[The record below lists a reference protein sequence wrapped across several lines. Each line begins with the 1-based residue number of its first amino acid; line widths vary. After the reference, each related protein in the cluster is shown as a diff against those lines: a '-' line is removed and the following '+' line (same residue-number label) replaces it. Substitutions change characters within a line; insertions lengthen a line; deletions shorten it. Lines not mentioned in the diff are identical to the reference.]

1 MARVRNLGRQHPEKT
16 SETQGRH
23 VGVDIAREA
32 VRQSAAS
39 LRWGCVLRNREIRAA
54 LERSFDHLV
63 HSSVIDDPVE
73 IDRHRGFI
81 GSHLVAGFSAFGL
94 IPLALAVDASSAGFT
109 ATALSILGLEIL
121 VALFV
126 SRTGRL
132 AQGYLLSSAILTGL
146 AVWVALYTGGLG
158 SFAVVWFAIA
168 PIEAALSG
176 RRATIAGAAAISGG
190 GFVATAI
197 LTATGTAGHALALP
211 GDSTTMSFLACVV
224 ALGYASAVAIGIERR
239 ERATSLT
246 LARQEQRYR
255 LLAEAM
261 SDLVTCHDPSGD
273 VTFAS
278 PAALRLLSVRPA
290 DLTADGLFRR
300 VHIGDRPAYL
310 SAISTA
316 LHEGA
321 ARVEYRLR
329 CGDDQ
334 DTDGWIWV
342 ESHMRH
348 LADETGTDA
357 VVTVTRDISERKQH
371 EAELEHLRAESEAAN
386 LAKTRFL
393 ANMSHELR
401 TPLNAI
407 IGFSDILNQELFGRF
422 EFDRQREYSGLIKE
436 SGEHLLQVV
445 NDILDLS
452 KIECGSFDVNPEAF
466 RVGPLVDRCRQMM
479 APQAEKAGIALFSDV
494 EPNLPELVADAR
506 ACRQIV
512 LNLLSNAVKFSNRGG
527 QVVCSVR
534 RQGRRMAIAVRDNGI
549 GIAEKDLARVG
560 NPFFQAETGY
570 DRKQAGTGLGLSVV
584 KGLVA
589 LHGGQVM
596 IDSDL
601 GKGTTV
607 TVLLP
612 LQPSRD
618 AAEPI
623 SRVLDV
629 EQIQRVARR
638 A

>member
-1 MARVRNLGRQHPEKT
+1 M
-16 SETQGRH
+16 
-23 VGVDIAREA
+23 
-32 VRQSAAS
+32 
-39 LRWGCVLRNREIRAA
+39 GCVLRNREIRAA

-63 HSSVIDDPVE
+63 HGSVVDDPVTAE
-73 IDRHRGFI
+73 KHRGFI
-81 GSHLVAGFSAFGL
+81 ASHLVSGFAAFGL
-94 IPLALAVDASSAGFT
+94 IPLALAIDVTSAGFS

-121 VALFV
+121 VALYV
-126 SRTGRL
+126 SRAGNL
-132 AQGYLLSSAILTGL
+132 ARGYLLSSAILTLL
-146 AVWVALYTGGLG
+146 AVWVSLHTGGLS

-168 PIEAALSG
+168 PIEAAMSG
-176 RRATIAGAAAISGG
+176 RRSAIVAAALVSAA
-190 GFVATAI
+190 GFA
-197 LTATGTAGHALALP
+197 LTAALTAAGMVAHALALP
-211 GDSTTMSFLACVV
+211 GNGMAMSFLACVV
-224 ALGYASAVAIGIERR
+224 ALGYASGVAVGIERR
-239 ERATSLT
+239 ERAATQSI
-246 LARQEQRYR
+246 ARQERRYH

-261 SDLVTCHDPSGD
+261 SDLVTCHNPSGD
-273 VTFAS
+273 VTFVS
-278 PAALRLLSVRPA
+278 PAAMRLLSVRPS
-290 DLTADGLFRR
+290 DLAADGLFRR

-310 SAISTA
+310 SAISVA
-316 LHEGA
+316 LHRGG

-348 LADETGTDA
+348 LEDEKGDDA

-371 EAELEHLRAESEAAN
+371 EAELDRLRADSEAAN

-407 IGFSDILNQELFGRF
+407 IGFSDILSQELVGRF
-422 EFDRQREYSGLIKE
+422 EFDRHREYAGLIKE

-452 KIECGSFDVNPEAF
+452 KIECGSFDVSPEAF
-466 RVGPLVDRCRQMM
+466 KIGPLVDRCRQMM
-479 APQAEKAGIALFSDV
+479 MPQADKAGILLVSDI
-494 EPNLPELVADAR
+494 EPNLPDLVADPR

-512 LNLLSNAVKFSNRGG
+512 LNLLSNALKFTNRGG
-527 QVVCSVR
+527 QVVCSAR
-534 RQGRRMAIAVRDNGI
+534 KQGRRLAIAVRDNGI
-549 GIAEKDLARVG
+549 GIGEEDLTRVG
-560 NPFFQAETGY
+560 SPFFQAETGY

-612 LQPSRD
+612 MQPSRD
-618 AAEPI
+618 SAEPI
-623 SRVLDV
+623 SRLLDTD
-629 EQIQRVARR
+629 QIQRVARR

>member
-1 MARVRNLGRQHPEKT
+1 MSEAPQGIPVVAPAR
-16 SETQGRH
+16 
-23 VGVDIAREA
+23 
-32 VRQSAAS
+32 
-39 LRWGCVLRNREIRAA
+39 LRWGCVLRNCEIRAA

-63 HSSVIDDPVE
+63 HSSVVDDPVE
-73 IDRHRGFI
+73 VDRHRGFI
-81 GSHLVAGFSAFGL
+81 GSHLVSGFSAFGL
-94 IPLALAVDASSAGFT
+94 IPPALAVDPSSAGFT
-109 ATALSILGLEIL
+109 ATALSVLGLEIL

-132 AQGYLLSSAILTGL
+132 AQGYLLSAAILTTL
-146 AVWVALYTGGLG
+146 AVWVALHTGGLG

-176 RRATIAGAAAISGG
+176 RRSTVAGAALISGA
-190 GFVATAI
+190 GFL
-197 LTATGTAGHALALP
+197 LTVFLTLNGDASRAFAFA
-211 GDSTTMSFLACVV
+211 GDSTTMNFLACVV
-224 ALGYASAVAIGIERR
+224 ALGYASGVAIGIERR
-239 ERATSLT
+239 ERATSLSI
-246 LARQEQRYR
+246 ARQEQRYR

-261 SDLVTCHDPSGD
+261 SDLVTCHNPSGD
-273 VTFAS
+273 VTFVS
-278 PAALRLLSVRPA
+278 PAAMRLLSVRPT
-290 DLTADGLFRR
+290 DLAADGLFRR

-310 SAISTA
+310 SAISVA
-316 LHEGA
+316 LHQGA

-329 CGDDQ
+329 CGDEL

-348 LADETGTDA
+348 LADELGDDA

-371 EAELEHLRAESEAAN
+371 EAELETLRADSEAAN

-407 IGFSDILNQELFGRF
+407 IGFSDILNQELFGKF
-422 EFDRQREYSGLIKE
+422 EFDRHREYSGLIKE

-466 RVGPLVDRCRQMM
+466 RIGPLVDRCRQMM
-479 APQAEKAGIALFSDV
+479 APQAEKAGVLLVSEI
-494 EPNLPELVADAR
+494 EPNLPELVADPR

-527 QVVCSVR
+527 QVTCSVR
-534 RQGRRMAIAVRDNGI
+534 RQGRRMAISVRDNGI
-549 GIAEKDLARVG
+549 GIAEKDLCRVG
-560 NPFFQAETGY
+560 SPFFQAETGY

-612 LQPSRD
+612 MQPSRD
-618 AAEPI
+618 GAEPI

-629 EQIQRVARR
+629 DQIQRVARR

>member
-1 MARVRNLGRQHPEKT
+1 MKTPEAT
-16 SETQGRH
+16 GGH
-23 VGVDIAREA
+23 VGNGLGIITEFDDQPAM
-32 VRQSAAS
+32 
-39 LRWGCVLRNREIRAA
+39 GCVLRNREIKAA

-63 HSSVIDDPVE
+63 HSTVVDDHVAA
-73 IDRHRGFI
+73 DKHRGFI
-81 GSHLVAGFSAFGL
+81 ASHLISGFAAFGL
-94 IPLALAVDASSAGFT
+94 IPLALAVDVTSAGFS

-121 VALFV
+121 VALYV
-126 SRTGRL
+126 SRTGEL
-132 AQGYLLSSAILTGL
+132 ARGYLFSSAILTGL
-146 AVWVALYTGGLG
+146 AVWVSLYTGGLS

-168 PIEAALSG
+168 PIEAAMSG
-176 RRATIAGAAAISGG
+176 RRTTILSAASLSVF
-190 GFVATAI
+190 GFLLIAA
-197 LTATGTAGHALALP
+197 LTASGSVSHSLGLPGNGTAL
-211 GDSTTMSFLACVV
+211 SFLACVV
-224 ALGYASAVAIGIERR
+224 ALGYASGVAVGIERR
-239 ERATSLT
+239 ERATSQSI
-246 LARQEQRYR
+246 ARQEQRYH

-261 SDLVTCHDPSGD
+261 SDLVTCHNPSGD

-278 PAALRLLSVRPA
+278 PAAMRLLSVRPS
-290 DLTADGLFRR
+290 DLSADGLFRR

-310 SAISTA
+310 SAISVA
-316 LHEGA
+316 LHRGSA
-321 ARVEYRLR
+321 AVEYRLR
-329 CGDDQ
+329 CGEDQ
-334 DTDGWIWV
+334 DNDGWIWV

-348 LADETGTDA
+348 LADEKGDDA
-357 VVTVTRDISERKQH
+357 VVTVTRDISERKRH
-371 EAELEHLRAESEAAN
+371 EAELEHLRADSEAAN

-422 EFDRQREYSGLIKE
+422 EFDRHREYSGLIKE

-452 KIECGSFDVNPEAF
+452 KIECGSFDVMPEAF
-466 RVGPLVDRCRQMM
+466 KIGPLVDRCRQMM
-479 APQAEKAGIALFSDV
+479 VPQADKAGVTLISDI
-494 EPNLPELVADAR
+494 EPNLPELIADPR

-512 LNLLSNAVKFSNRGG
+512 LNLLSNAVKFSNKGG
-527 QVVCSVR
+527 QVICSAR
-534 RQGRRMAIAVRDNGI
+534 RQGRRLAIAVRDNGI
-549 GIAEKDLARVG
+549 GIGEEDLTRVG
-560 NPFFQAETGY
+560 SPFFQAETGY

-612 LQPSRD
+612 MQPMRD
-618 AAEPI
+618 GVEPI

-629 EQIQRVARR
+629 DQIQRVARR

>member
-1 MARVRNLGRQHPEKT
+1 M
-16 SETQGRH
+16 
-23 VGVDIAREA
+23 
-32 VRQSAAS
+32 
-39 LRWGCVLRNREIRAA
+39 GCVLRNREIRAA
-54 LERSFDHLV
+54 LDRSFDHLV
-63 HSSVIDDPVE
+63 HSSVVDDPVE
-73 IDRHRGFI
+73 AEKHRGFI
-81 GSHLVAGFSAFGL
+81 ASHMASGFAAFGL
-94 IPLALAVDASSAGFT
+94 IPPALALDLSSAGFT

-121 VALFV
+121 VAIFV
-126 SRTGRL
+126 SRSGQL
-132 AQGYLLSSAILTGL
+132 ARGYLMSSIILTGL
-146 AVWVALYTGGLG
+146 AVWVSLHTGGLG
-158 SFAVVWFAIA
+158 SFAIVWFAIA
-168 PIEAALSG
+168 PIEAAMSG
-176 RRATIAGAAAISGG
+176 RRSTIVGAAAVSAL
-190 GFVATAI
+190 GFIATAI
-197 LTATGTAGHALALP
+197 FTATGTAG
-211 GDSTTMSFLACVV
+211 TTLVFAGNSMAMSFLACVV
-224 ALGYASAVAIGIERR
+224 ALGYASGVAIGIERR
-239 ERATSLT
+239 ERASNQSI
-246 LARQEQRYR
+246 ARQEQRYH

-261 SDLVTCHDPSGD
+261 SDLVTCHNPSGD

-278 PAALRLLSVRPA
+278 PAALRLLAVRPT
-290 DLTADGLFRR
+290 DLNADGLFRR

-310 SAISTA
+310 SAISVA
-316 LHEGA
+316 LHRGSA
-321 ARVEYRLR
+321 AVEYRLR
-329 CGDDQ
+329 CGDEQ
-334 DTDGWIWV
+334 DNDGWIWV

-348 LADETGTDA
+348 LADEQGDDA
-357 VVTVTRDISERKQH
+357 VVTVTRDISERRLH
-371 EAELEHLRAESEAAN
+371 EAELERLRADSEAAN

-407 IGFSDILNQELFGRF
+407 IGFSDILNQELFGKFQF
-422 EFDRQREYSGLIKE
+422 ERHHEYSALIKE

-452 KIECGSFDVNPEAF
+452 KIECGSFDVNPESF

-479 APQAEKAGIALFSDV
+479 QPQADKAGVTLVTEI
-494 EPNLPELVADAR
+494 EPNLPELVADPR

-527 QVVCSVR
+527 DVVCTVR
-534 RQGRRMAIAVRDNGI
+534 RQGRRMAISVRDNGI
-549 GIAEKDLARVG
+549 GIAEDDLPRVG
-560 NPFFQAETGY
+560 SPFFQAETGY

-612 LQPSRD
+612 SQTTRD
-618 AAEPI
+618 SVEPI

-629 EQIQRVARR
+629 DQIQRVARR

>member
-1 MARVRNLGRQHPEKT
+1 M
-16 SETQGRH
+16 
-23 VGVDIAREA
+23 
-32 VRQSAAS
+32 SAAIS
-39 LRWGCVLRNREIRAA
+39 GKISRGLPNRLRWGCVLRNCEIRAA

-63 HSSVIDDPVE
+63 HNSVVDDPVE
-73 IDRHRGFI
+73 VNRHRGFI
-81 GSHLVAGFSAFGL
+81 ASHLISGFAAFGL
-94 IPLALAVDASSAGFT
+94 IPPALVVDASSAGFT
-109 ATALSILGLEIL
+109 ATTLSILGLEIL

-132 AQGYLLSSAILTGL
+132 AQGFLLSAAILTAL
-146 AVWVALYTGGLG
+146 AVWVALHTGGLG

-176 RRATIAGAAAISGG
+176 RRSTVTGAALISGA
-190 GFVATAI
+190 GFLLTAV
-197 LTATGTAGHALALP
+197 LTATGDAGRTFTFA
-211 GDSTTMSFLACVV
+211 GDGTTMSFLACVI
-224 ALGYASAVAIGIERR
+224 ALGYASGVAISIERR
-239 ERATSLT
+239 ERATSLSI
-246 LARQEQRYR
+246 ARQEQRYR

-261 SDLVTCHDPSGD
+261 SDLVTCHNPSGD

-278 PAALRLLSVRPA
+278 PAAMRLLSVRPA
-290 DLTADGLFRR
+290 DLVAEGLFRR

-310 SAISTA
+310 SAISMA
-316 LHEGA
+316 LHQGA

-329 CGDDQ
+329 CGDEQ
-334 DTDGWIWV
+334 DIDGWIWV

-348 LADETGTDA
+348 LADELGDDA

-371 EAELEHLRAESEAAN
+371 EVELEHLRADSEAAN

-407 IGFSDILNQELFGRF
+407 IGFSDILHQELFGKF

-466 RVGPLVDRCRQMM
+466 RLGPLVDRCRQMM
-479 APQAEKAGIALFSDV
+479 APQAEKAGVTVTSDI
-494 EPNLPELVADAR
+494 EPNLPELVADPR

-512 LNLLSNAVKFSNRGG
+512 LNLLSNAVKFSNRDGL
-527 QVVCSVR
+527 VVCSVR

-549 GIAEKDLARVG
+549 GIAEKDIERIG
-560 NPFFQAETGY
+560 SPFFQAETGY

-607 TVLLP
+607 TILLP
-612 LQPSRD
+612 MQPSRD
-618 AAEPI
+618 GVEPI

-629 EQIQRVARR
+629 DQIQRVARR